1 MTSEAYITAWLLY
14 LCGATGLLVVVWYL
28 TRSLK
33 SAALREPLRLIA
45 AVCLL
50 FPFPID
56 DGYSEWAPAFLM
68 LAFEGVF
75 EGGQAALRTGI
86 PLLSTTIAVLI
97 MAGMAEWWLR
107 KRQQQASAER
117 EATAEFDALVEDSQQ
132 QAAQA
137 KPS

>member
-1 MTSEAYITAWLLY
+1 MTSEAYITAWLFY
-14 LCGATGLLVVVWYL
+14 LLGATGLLVVVWYL

-33 SAALREPLRLIA
+33 RAALREPLRLIA

-50 FPFPID
+50 FPFQID

-75 EGGQAALRTGI
+75 EGGQAALRTGV
-86 PLLSTTIAVLI
+86 PLLSTAIAVLVL
-97 MAGMAEWWLR
+97 AGIAEWWLR
-107 KRQQQASAER
+107 KRQQQADAER

-132 QAAQA
+132 HTTQS
-137 KPS
+137 P